1 MVRGFFQQY
10 GLDHEETFSLMVKPA
25 TIRLLLSLAV
35 TYGWSLKQLD
45 VSNAFLHGVL
55 KEKVYM
61 AQPQGY
67 IDQSCANH
75 VCLLHKAFYGLKQ
88 AP

>member
-55 KEKVYM
+55 KERCIWLNLKAILINLVPIMFAFCIRLSM
-61 AQPQGY
+61 A
-67 IDQSCANH
+67 
-75 VCLLHKAFYGLKQ
+75 
-88 AP
+88 